1 MYQALH
7 AASVTLQQFIDAAIK
22 ADSFLFA
29 PAAPFRARGMVVSL
43 NTPKEMEENHQEG
56 VSLWLYRVIRDD
68 QRLNDPPLRISATE
82 LQPPPLPLRLHY
94 LVTPVTSRENLGD
107 PDTEQYL
114 LGKVMQAFHTS
125 ALLRGADLR
134 GELAGTDAQL
144 NVRLETLALDEMSRI
159 WEALEGTYQLAV
171 SYEVAVVDIDSARE
185 PDNLVPVA
193 EVIAEIGQIV
203 VGTA

>member
-7 AASVTLQQFIDAAIK
+7 ATSQTLQQFIDAEIK
-22 ADSFLFA
+22 SDAFLYA
-29 PAAPFRARGMVVSL
+29 LAAPFRARGMVISL
-43 NTPKEMEENHQEG
+43 NTPKVMDENNQEG

-68 QRLNDPPLRISATE
+68 QRLNDPPQRISATE
-82 LQPPPLPLRLHY
+82 LRPPPLPLRLHY
-94 LVTPVTSRENLGD
+94 LATPITSRTNLGD

-114 LGKVMQAFHTS
+114 LGKIMQSLHTTP
-125 ALLRGADLR
+125 LLRGADLR
-134 GELAGTDAQL
+134 GELAGSDAEL
-144 NVRLETLALDEMSRI
+144 HVRLETLALDEMSRI

-185 PDNLVPVA
+185 PDSLVPVA

-203 VGTA
+203 GTA